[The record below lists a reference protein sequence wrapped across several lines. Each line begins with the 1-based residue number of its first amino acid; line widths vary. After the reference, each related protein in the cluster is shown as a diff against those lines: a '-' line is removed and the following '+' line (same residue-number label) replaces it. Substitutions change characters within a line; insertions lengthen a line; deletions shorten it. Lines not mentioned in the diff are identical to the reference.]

1 MDAELINRLNNQV
14 NTLRETIANQK
25 CPTCPPPPPPVE
37 VVRPSTDIK
46 FLPDPVFFRID
57 KSVIDQSEWIKIDKA
72 ANYLN
77 QHPEVN
83 VVVTGYA
90 DKKTAYPEYNM
101 KLSERRSK
109 AVSQAL
115 VEKYGINP
123 ARVSINWSGDRIQP
137 FTVNEWNRV
146 VIFVIE

>member
-1 MDAELINRLNNQV
+1 M
-14 NTLRETIANQK
+14 
-25 CPTCPPPPPPVE
+25 
-37 VVRPSTDIK
+37 
-46 FLPDPVFFRID
+46 
-57 KSVIDQSEWIKIDKA
+57 
-72 ANYLN
+72 N